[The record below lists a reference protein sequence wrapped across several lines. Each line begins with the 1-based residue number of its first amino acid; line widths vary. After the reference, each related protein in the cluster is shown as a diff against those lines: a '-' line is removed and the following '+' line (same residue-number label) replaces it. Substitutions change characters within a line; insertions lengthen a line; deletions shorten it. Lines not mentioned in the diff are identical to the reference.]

1 MRSDKLL
8 ATATLVVGAFAF
20 AVVLAYHRIVDGDL
34 WARLAVGA
42 YAWQTGSLMGHD
54 VFAFTPTLPEW
65 IDHEWGAGVIFSDCS
80 TRLGPPR

>member
-8 ATATLVVGAFAF
+8 AMATLVVGAFAF

-42 YAWQTGSLMGHD
+42 PRSRRRKRWPACVPGGILSFTGPS
-54 VFAFTPTLPEW
+54 
-65 IDHEWGAGVIFSDCS
+65 SDGTS
-80 TRLGPPR
+80 TRAPRTASCTPMSA